1 MCLRLFPR
9 FAAAAF
15 AVAMTVASLPAVAQ
29 DVLVFAAAS
38 QREALEEIAN
48 LFERSVG
55 GSVAISYAASSVLA
69 RQIEQGAPADV
80 FISAHPT
87 WMDYLQERDLI
98 YVGRRMDLVG
108 NELVL
113 VAAAESEVVIDIG
126 PGFPL
131 AQALGGGRLAMG
143 DPDHVPAGV
152 YGKAAL
158 ESLGVWRDVEQHL
171 APAESVRAALA
182 LVSRGEAPL
191 GIVYASDAAADAGVR
206 VVGRFPIGS
215 HAPIVYPAAMT
226 KQGRSPSGLD
236 FFNFLWS
243 EASMRIFRSH
253 GFAELQ

>member
-9 FAAAAF
+9 FAAVAF
-15 AVAMTVASLPAVAQ
+15 AGAMIVASLAAAQ

-38 QREALEEIAN
+38 QREALEKIAS
-48 LFERSVG
+48 LFERGVG

-98 YVGRRMDLVG
+98 YLGRRRDLVG

-113 VAAAESEVVIDIG
+113 VAPASSGVVIDIG
-126 PGFPL
+126 PGLPL
-131 AQALGGGRLAMG
+131 VQALGGGRLAMG
-143 DPDHVPAGV
+143 DPGHVPAGV

-158 ESLGVWRDVEQHL
+158 ESLGVWRDVEQRL
-171 APAESVRAALA
+171 APVESVRAALA
-182 LVSRGEAPL
+182 LVSRGEVPL
-191 GIVYASDAAADAGVR
+191 GIVYASDAAADSGVR
-206 VVGRFPIGS
+206 IVGRFPRGS

-226 KQGRSPSGLD
+226 KGGRSPIGLN

-243 EASMRIFRSH
+243 EASIRIFREH
-253 GFAELQ
+253 GFTELR